1 LFFLFEKLKIELKV
15 VAMQTCEKNIPLKKE
30 VTDPLAER
38 DSVLIVDDD
47 IRLLDVFRSG
57 LKLEGYPCETAAS
70 AVSALELINKF
81 LFDIMIID
89 IELPDINGMELTR
102 KVKRLKPDMV
112 VIIITAFI
120 EDFDYDKAIE
130 AGASDFIKKPFT
142 LKELIARIKQI
153 KIQEE
158 LYRREKELKKKV
170 KELEEF
176 YDMAVGRELRMKEL
190 KEEME
195 DLKEEK
201 ERLKEALD
209 KYKKE

>member
-1 LFFLFEKLKIELKV
+1 
-15 VAMQTCEKNIPLKKE
+15 MQTCEKNIPLKKE
-30 VTDPLAER
+30 VTDPSAER

-201 ERLKEALD
+201 ERLKQALD